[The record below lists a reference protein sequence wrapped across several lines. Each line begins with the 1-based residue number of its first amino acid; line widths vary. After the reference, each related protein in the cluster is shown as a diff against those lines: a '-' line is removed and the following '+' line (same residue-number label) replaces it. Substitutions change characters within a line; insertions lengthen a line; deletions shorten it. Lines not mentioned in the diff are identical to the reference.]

1 MVSAAQVS
9 FRPLTRGIIASHGAR
24 WRWRVTGVAAQLRLG
39 EHMSVEASEFMSEA
53 WTRWQ
58 GHVINGVFPL
68 GRYLG
73 CSDHS
78 GVFLTKSAARPA
90 EVAIK
95 LVATNRALA
104 ESQLPRWKRAGGL
117 AHPHLLRLFEWG
129 GCQLDGLPYLYTV
142 MEYADQT
149 LAQLLQ
155 QRALTD
161 DEAREM
167 LLPTLD
173 ALAFLHG
180 RNLLQGQLKPANILV
195 VGDQLKLASDTIR
208 RVSEPMPATNTPTV
222 YDPPEAQQGGNSP
235 ADDIWA
241 LGVSLCEA
249 LTRRAPTGLWE
260 RRDVLLPADF
270 SPEFHDLVVR
280 CLSLSPQDRPSVNE
294 LVAWARGRTGEP
306 PPAPDALPVVAVPPE
321 PGTPEPAAAALPVV
335 VVPPE
340 PGTSEPA
347 AVALPVVVAPPEP
360 GTSEPAAV
368 ALPVVI
374 APPEP
379 GTSEPPPPQTAPPHL
394 APQAGRPTAS
404 IQRHPKPRVWPT
416 VILVAVAILALAWI
430 GVRAFRTHRAAVPTP
445 PAVQESAGSAS
456 QPPAGAAPAG
466 AEVRSPVSAAS
477 SSRSG
482 RVDRANSPSGMH
494 EELPD
499 VPWSARRTIHGH
511 IRVWVRVIVDQ
522 NGSVFAADTDRTGP
536 SGYFQRVAIE
546 AAKKWTFP
554 PVDTPAQRMMQVRF
568 DFTRDG
574 TTGRA
579 VTVR

>member
-9 FRPLTRGIIASHGAR
+9 FRPLTRGIIASRGAR
-24 WRWRVTGVAAQLRLG
+24 WHWRVTGVAAQLRLG

-249 LTRRAPTGLWE
+249 LTRRAPTGLGE

-270 SPEFHDLVVR
+270 SPEFHDLVLR
-280 CLSLSPQDRPSVNE
+280 CLSPSPQDRPNANE
-294 LVAWARGRTGEP
+294 LVAWARGRSGEP
-306 PPAPDALPVVAVPPE
+306 PPAPDAV
-321 PGTPEPAAAALPVV
+321 PVV

-340 PGTSEPA
+340 PATPEPA
-347 AVALPVVVAPPEP
+347 SAALPEVV
-360 GTSEPAAV
+360 
-368 ALPVVI
+368 

-404 IQRHPKPRVWPT
+404 IQRHPKQRVWPT

-456 QPPAGAAPAG
+456 QAPAGAAPAG

-482 RVDRANSPSGMH
+482 RVDRANSPSGLH

-511 IRVWVRVIVDQ
+511 IKVWVRVIVDQ